1 MEAPTLSGGL
11 PAIID
16 HDSTFYLRQQDASHL
31 LFGGFETL
39 ENVKIKE
46 DWYKGGVPRG
56 EGFDDTRYLFDN
68 CLNEEMKSCGKFV
81 SAK

>member
-56 EGFDDTRYLFDN
+56 ERERL
-68 CLNEEMKSCGKFV
+68 L
-81 SAK
+81 